1 MRTGLPEER
10 GPRVEALNLKG
21 TAEVRP
27 FVLHT
32 QRAPTDKRLE
42 ELRANYEALSQE
54 PSRKERGYSDTEHML
69 IIEELQDARLAL
81 AMYEEMFRPKPG
93 KGT

>member
-1 MRTGLPEER
+1 M
-10 GPRVEALNLKG
+10 
-21 TAEVRP
+21 RP
-27 FVLHT
+27 FVLQT
-32 QRAPTDKRLE
+32 QPPPTNARLE
-42 ELRANYEALSQE
+42 ELRSHYESLAKQ
-54 PSRKERGYSDTEHML
+54 PSRNERGYSDTEHML